1 MEENKVQET
10 SAEETKHEAEE
21 SNVEE
26 KQQPFLEPRPYKRKS
41 EAEIDETATVQSKDT
56 EEADETQEAT
66 PENVER
72 PASVED
78 KVYKKRYDDLKR
90 HYDST
95 VNKHKDEVFNL
106 KTQVEQASKNFIPPK
121 DKDALDK
128 WRKEY
133 PDVYDVI
140 QTIAQTKA
148 DEKAKSVET
157 KLKDLEVAQ
166 ANVAKDKAEV
176 ELAKLHPDF
185 NEIRADEKFHD
196 WVSKQDSTIQG
207 WLYDNTSNATLAGRA
222 IDLYKMDAG
231 ITKSKKNSI
240 NKKEA
245 SKSVTSTSKK
255 DIEAGDKKVWSVR
268 EIAKLKPQEYIKYE
282 KDIDQA
288 RLEGRIRN

>member
-1 MEENKVQET
+1 MEEEKKVSEQEKVEQEQKT
-10 SAEETKHEAEE
+10 EAL
-21 SNVEE
+21 
-26 KQQPFLEPRPYKRKS
+26 LEPRPYKRK
-41 EAEIDETATVQSKDT
+41 AEPEDTATDSKDT
-56 EEADETQEAT
+56 SSEEEAT
-66 PENVER
+66 PVEER
-72 PASVED
+72 PVNAEE
-78 KVYKKRYDDLKR
+78 KVFKKRYDDLKR

-95 VNKHKDEVFNL
+95 VNKHKEETSNL
-106 KTQVEQASKNFIPPK
+106 KRQLEESTQQALPK
-121 DKDALDK
+121 TKEEIEA
-128 WRKEY
+128 WRNKY

>member
-1 MEENKVQET
+1 MEEENKVTEQET
-10 SAEETKHEAEE
+10 EQEQKTEAL
-21 SNVEE
+21 
-26 KQQPFLEPRPYKRKS
+26 LEPRPYKRKS
-41 EAEIDETATVQSKDT
+41 EPEDTATDSKDT
-56 EEADETQEAT
+56 SSEEEATQVE
-66 PENVER
+66 ER
-72 PASVED
+72 PVNAEE
-78 KVYKKRYDDLKR
+78 KVFKKRYDDLKR

-95 VNKHKDEVFNL
+95 VNKHKEETSNL
-106 KTQVEQASKNFIPPK
+106 KRQLEESTQQALPK
-121 DKDALDK
+121 TKEEIEA
-128 WRKEY
+128 WRNKY

-176 ELAKLHPDF
+176 ELSKLHPDF

-207 WLYDNTSNATLAGRA
+207 WLYDNTSNATLASRA

>member
-1 MEENKVQET
+1 MEENKK
-10 SAEETKHEAEE
+10 EEIQEE
-21 SNVEE
+21 S
-26 KQQPFLEPRPYKRKS
+26 QTQALLEPRPYKRKV
-41 EAEIDETATVQSKDT
+41 ETEDTATDSKDT
-56 EEADETQEAT
+56 SSEEEAT
-66 PENVER
+66 PVEER
-72 PASVED
+72 PVNAEE
-78 KVYKKRYDDLKR
+78 KVFKKRYDDLKR

-95 VNKHKDEVFNL
+95 VNKHKDDISSLKRQLEENAEKIQLPKTKEEV
-106 KTQVEQASKNFIPPK
+106 
-121 DKDALDK
+121 DAWK
-128 WRKEY
+128 KKY
-133 PDVYDVI
+133 PDVYDI
-140 QTIAQTKA
+140 IETIAYTKA
-148 DEKAKSVET
+148 DEKSKQVQT
-157 KLKDLEVAQ
+157 KMKDLETAQ

-176 ELAKLHPDF
+176 ELSKLHPDF
-185 NEIRADEKFHD
+185 NEISADEKFHD

>member
-1 MEENKVQET
+1 MEEENKVIEQET
-10 SAEETKHEAEE
+10 EQEQKTEAL
-21 SNVEE
+21 
-26 KQQPFLEPRPYKRKS
+26 LEPRPYKRMS
-41 EAEIDETATVQSKDT
+41 EPEDTATDSKDT
-56 EEADETQEAT
+56 SSEEEATQVE
-66 PENVER
+66 ER
-72 PASVED
+72 PVNAEE
-78 KVYKKRYDDLKR
+78 KVFKKRYDDLKR

-95 VNKHKDEVFNL
+95 VNKHKEETSNL
-106 KTQVEQASKNFIPPK
+106 KRQLEESTQQALPK
-121 DKDALDK
+121 TKEEIEA
-128 WRKEY
+128 WRNKY

-176 ELAKLHPDF
+176 ELSKLHPDF

>member
-1 MEENKVQET
+1 MEEENKVTEQET
-10 SAEETKHEAEE
+10 EQEQKTEAL
-21 SNVEE
+21 
-26 KQQPFLEPRPYKRKS
+26 LEPRPYKRKS
-41 EAEIDETATVQSKDT
+41 EPEDTATDSKDT
-56 EEADETQEAT
+56 SSEEEATQVA
-66 PENVER
+66 ER
-72 PASVED
+72 PVNAEE
-78 KVYKKRYDDLKR
+78 KVFKKRYDDLKR

-95 VNKHKDEVFNL
+95 VNKHKEETSNL
-106 KTQVEQASKNFIPPK
+106 KRQLEESTQQALPK
-121 DKDALDK
+121 TKEEIEA
-128 WRKEY
+128 WRNKY

-176 ELAKLHPDF
+176 ELSKLHPDF

-255 DIEAGDKKVWSVR
+255 DIEAGDKKIWSAN
-268 EIAKLKPQEYIKYE
+268 EIAKLKPHEFVKYE
-282 KDIDQA
+282 KDIDLA